1 MFTFMPLFFLCPCAV
16 AACVWGF
23 KNDRSLEMEAILS
36 SNVLLFIFVA
46 LKLDHVIS
54 WSWKAVFVPLWVV
67 MCLPGNGSL
76 DLMADKNINFRNCG
90 DVLRCVGPFILPPA
104 SIHS

>member
-1 MFTFMPLFFLCPCAV
+1 M

-23 KNDRSLEMEAILS
+23 KNDRSLEMEAIIA

-46 LKLDHVIS
+46 LKLDRIIS

-67 MCLPGNGSL
+67 MCLPGNLIL
-76 DLMADKNINFRNCG
+76 DFVKSSI
-90 DVLRCVGPFILPPA
+90 ILIQ
-104 SIHS
+104 SKL